1 MKYCLKV
8 YKSKEDF
15 ENRIYERI
23 NEGYD
28 SMEAALID
36 ARRALEGKLGS
47 ITYQSAKVESDD
59 QEEIEIRVGIKK
71 DRFKL
76 TWDGY
81 ALDIYIENGEDKD
94 PTTVVYWVD
103 DEWEEDPETVVPAMV
118 TAMEL
123 FYTDPEKIFEKLNLP
138 YLLVD

>member
-15 ENRIYERI
+15 ENRIYDKI

-28 SMEAALID
+28 SMGDALIG
-36 ARRALEGKLGS
+36 ARLALEGESGVS
-47 ITYQSAKVESDD
+47 YQSAKVESDD
-59 QEEIEIRVGIKK
+59 QEEIEIRVGIQR

-76 TWDGY
+76 TWDGC
-81 ALDIYIENGEDKD
+81 ALDIYIENGFDKD
-94 PTTVVYWVD
+94 PTTVVYWVS
-103 DEWEEDPETVVPAMV
+103 DEWEEDPETVVPAMM

-123 FYTDPEKIFEKLNLP
+123 FYNNPEELFSRINLP